1 MALENILAVL
11 FDFDLT
17 LSAEYMQAALFRKY
31 KIEGKAFWQEKDQMV
46 AAAKKDGVN
55 LDDECAYLN
64 LMLRYV
70 RKSDFPKLSNAELRE
85 LGKEVQ
91 LHAGLPE
98 FLPRLKEQITAD
110 PAYAPYNVQLEF
122 YVISSGLK
130 EMVIGSAL
138 GPYLT
143 GVFGA
148 EFLEDEHGTIAEIA
162 RVIGHAK
169 KPEFIHLI
177 NKGGNV
183 NPDID
188 LNGMLPRDLRRVP
201 FENMLY
207 IGDGASD
214 VPSFETL
221 NKRGGKSL
229 AVYNPA
235 SEEAFRQAY
244 ALQRDS
250 RVLVFGPADYT
261 EGSHT
266 SRVIERVLREM
277 VEEKIELQEEE
288 IRRRASP
295 GPKHIA

>member
-1 MALENILAVL
+1 MALENILAVI

-31 KIEGKAFWQEKDQMV
+31 HVEGKAFWQEKDQAI
-46 AAAKKDGVN
+46 AAAKEKSIN

-70 RKSDFPKLSNAELRE
+70 RKGHFPKLSNAELRE

-130 EMVIGSAL
+130 EMVLGSAL
-138 GPYLT
+138 GPCLT

-148 EFLEDEHGTIAEIA
+148 EFLEDGQGTIAEIA

-207 IGDGASD
+207 IGDGAND
-214 VPSFETL
+214 VPCFETL
-221 NKRGGKSL
+221 NKRGGKSF

-250 RVLVFGPADYT
+250 RVLAFGPADYQK
-261 EGSHT
+261 GSHT
-266 SRVIERVLREM
+266 ARVIERMLREM
-277 VEEKIELQEEE
+277 MQEQIESREEE
-288 IRRRASP
+288 IRKRASP